1 MPEVDF
7 RNAIIEATGDKSV
20 WGLWQRSDGKY
31 ILEKR
36 AEIQG
41 KNSTIP
47 LKTEFRGSKVKIT
60 QKGIALFQG
69 RRLIIKTT
77 SEGKP
82 KIPKSQ

>member
-31 ILEKR
+31 LLEKR

-41 KNSTIP
+41 KNSIIP
-47 LKTEFRGSKVKIT
+47 LKTELKGSKVIIT

-82 KIPKSQ
+82 KMLKSK

>member
-31 ILEKR
+31 LLEKR

-41 KNSTIP
+41 KNSIIP
-47 LKTEFRGSKVKIT
+47 LKTELKGSKVIIT

-82 KIPKSQ
+82 KMLKSQ

>member
-7 RNAIIEATGDKSV
+7 GNAIIEATGDKSV

-41 KNSTIP
+41 KNSIIP
-47 LKTEFRGSKVKIT
+47 LKTEFKGSKVKIT

-69 RRLIIKTT
+69 RRPIIKTT

>member
-41 KNSTIP
+41 KNSIIP
-47 LKTEFRGSKVKIT
+47 LKIELKGSKVIIT

-82 KIPKSQ
+82 KMLKSQ

>member
-7 RNAIIEATGDKSV
+7 GNAIIEATGDKSV

-41 KNSTIP
+41 KNSIIP
-47 LKTEFRGSKVKIT
+47 LRIELKGSKVIIT

-82 KIPKSQ
+82 KMLKSQ

>member
-31 ILEKR
+31 LLEKR

-41 KNSTIP
+41 KNSIIP
-47 LKTEFRGSKVKIT
+47 LRIELKGSKVIIT

-82 KIPKSQ
+82 KMLKSQ

>member
-7 RNAIIEATGDKSV
+7 GNAIIEATGDKSV

-41 KNSTIP
+41 KNSVIP
-47 LKTEFRGSKVKIT
+47 LKTEFRGSRVEIT

-82 KIPKSQ
+82 KMLKSQ